1 MTETRP
7 RGAISGRCSVRKA
20 LLAKTWGMAQPGH
33 APATTDIGDATYVH
47 PPDKQNV
54 GLRLGLLAEAITH
67 GQEVADYAHS

>member
-1 MTETRP
+1 VED
-7 RGAISGRCSVRKA
+7 GSA
-20 LLAKTWGMAQPGH
+20 GH
-33 APATTDIGDATYVH
+33 ALATIDIGGASYVH